1 MPALDCTGA
10 QVRWNGPA
18 LACEDG
24 AVARAALPDRPLATT
39 DVLATPVSPTRTLV
53 WIPTSRFASGDAL
66 GPVALVEAV
75 GSRLRVLA
83 LGPLRAYPQHARLRL
98 EALGE
103 RKVLVAE
110 GELCSS
116 AEPASCVR
124 AARLVPLR
132 DDRFVSEPL
141 LGTDGKCLSPAWF
154 DLSHQEQRRS
164 ETRRERLELGASL
177 SFGGT
182 HLAIEEQVV
191 VLDLGANPEGAPARI
206 VHRAQ
211 STRTVRWVAD
221 RLVVSGT
228 SLWTRMTQ
236 GRAGVAR

>member
-1 MPALDCTGA
+1 VPALDCTGA

-24 AVARAALPDRPLATT
+24 PGARTTLPDRPLASA
-39 DVLATPVSPTRTLV
+39 DVLTTPISPTRTLV
-53 WIPTSRFASGDAL
+53 WIPTIRFASGDAL
-66 GPVALVEAV
+66 GPVALVESA
-75 GSRLRVLA
+75 GFRLRVLA

-103 RKVLVAE
+103 KKVLVAG
-110 GELCSS
+110 GELCPS

-124 AARLVPLR
+124 AARVVPLR
-132 DDRFVSEPL
+132 GDRFVPEPF
-141 LGTDGKCLSPAWF
+141 LGTDGKCLSPAWL
-154 DLSHQEQRRS
+154 DLARQEERHG

-177 SFGGT
+177 SFDSAGLT
-182 HLAIEEQVV
+182 VEEQVV
-191 VLDLGANPEGAPARI
+191 IQDPGASPGGAPART

-228 SLWTRMTQ
+228 PLWSRMTQ
-236 GRAGVAR
+236 GRAGVPR